1 MARQLNLSINELWSL
16 LTRTFEALYG
26 HERDYYDMARTAL
39 WLECHGHD
47 GVKQLI
53 EALPTL
59 EEIDLAKPSF
69 IQKAPTHIVING
81 GGHSLFCIGRS
92 IADLA
97 MALASTHDIA
107 QLEITNIKDSQ
118 PLIGVLSYIASH
130 NFSAVIKGEDMQAI
144 ISPSAVCPIIYS
156 GGHPDILS
164 LICSKSENSLNKELA
179 LGSKIIKNKET
190 QMEIYSLRLDR
201 GINIQRSHYERLT
214 NIANR
219 VLVEATEASR
229 RGAGE

>member
-1 MARQLNLSINELWSL
+1 MAQQLNLSINELWSL

-26 HERDYYDMARTAL
+26 HKRDYYDMARMAL

-47 GVKQLI
+47 GVRQLI
-53 EALPTL
+53 GALPTL
-59 EEIDLAKPSF
+59 EETDLAEPSF
-69 IQKAPTHIVING
+69 TQQSPTHIVIDG

-97 MALASTHDIA
+97 MAYASTHESA
-107 QLEITNIKDSQ
+107 HLEITNVADRQ
-118 PLIGVLSYIASH
+118 PLIGVLSYIASQH
-130 NFSAVIKGEDMQAI
+130 FSGVIQCKDMQAV
-144 ISPSAVCPIIYS
+144 ISSSEEQPIIYE
-156 GGHPDILS
+156 GCEFDMMS
-164 LICSKSENSLNKELA
+164 LICSRTETSLTEELNVGAKILKDKE
-179 LGSKIIKNKET
+179 SQI
-190 QMEIYSLRLDR
+190 EIYSLRLNR
-201 GINIQRSHYERLT
+201 GINIQRSHYDRLT